1 MNKAIY
7 DAKRERDIL
16 DKVTRDAGPDLD
28 LYARRFFEAL
38 FSLSRTYQSEQLF
51 HDNEFTVKMKKAI
64 EESPTLP
71 PQRGSVACAGV
82 FGSNAQVACDKLLP
96 LSQIHYVTGF
106 RAVFDAVESGE
117 CQFGVLPI
125 ENSSN
130 GSVKE
135 VYDFLEDR
143 KCYNRTRYSP
153 MDFSRFT
160 REKRHKTRRYSH
172 YHLPSSSVGPMQPLP
187 REIRRRRNCAPS
199 ITRLVQHSS

>member
-1 MNKAIY
+1 MNLDEVRVKINDINDQMLELFKERMELSKDVAAAKKEMNKAIY

-51 HDNEFTVKMKKAI
+51 QDNEFTVKMKKAI
-64 EESPTLP
+64 EQSPTLP

-117 CQFGVLPI
+117 CQFG
-125 ENSSN
+125 
-130 GSVKE
+130 G
-135 VYDFLEDR
+135 
-143 KCYNRTRYSP
+143 
-153 MDFSRFT
+153 FT

-172 YHLPSSSVGPMQPLP
+172 YHLPSSSVGPMQSLP
-187 REIRRRRNCAPS
+187 RKIRRRRIALL
-199 ITRLVQHSS
+199 R